1 MSRDSRRKIKS
12 QSIDRYFVLRA
23 LSGLEVRGYEP
34 RVRSNTSSRTGIV
47 GGEKSS
53 IAFDW

>member
-1 MSRDSRRKIKS
+1 MRSSSTVNLPKV
-12 QSIDRYFVLRA
+12 FVLPNFER
-23 LSGLEVRGYEP
+23 L

-47 GGEKSS
+47 GGESS